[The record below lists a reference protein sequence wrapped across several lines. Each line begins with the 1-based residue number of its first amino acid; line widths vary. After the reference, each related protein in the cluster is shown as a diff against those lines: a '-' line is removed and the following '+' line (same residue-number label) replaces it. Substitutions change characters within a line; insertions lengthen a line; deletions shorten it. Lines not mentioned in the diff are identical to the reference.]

1 MVDLFLSY
9 LKTEKRLSPH
19 TVTAYSNDLQQFSDF
34 LQVHFHTQNILEVQF
49 REIRSWLAA
58 LIEDKISPVSVNRKI
73 ATLRSFYKFLER
85 RGHLT
90 VNPMIKI
97 HSLKTPSKLPVFL
110 EEKSMNTLFE
120 NLDCQEGNF
129 NQQEELILELFYGT
143 GMRLS
148 ELIHLKI
155 KDIDIFDQKINVLGK
170 RNKQRYI
177 PLTNHLVTKLKDF
190 LATIHTSDLN
200 QYLFMGNSGKM
211 LYPMYVQRLVKKHLG
226 TVSTDKKRSP
236 HVLRHTFATHLLNK
250 GAELNAIKELLGHA
264 SLSATQIYTHNS
276 IEKLKAI
283 HKKAHPKSE

>member
-34 LQVHFHTQNILEVQF
+34 LQVHYHTQNIHEAQF
-49 REIRSWLAA
+49 REIRSWLAT
-58 LIEDKISPVSVNRKI
+58 LIENKISPVSVNRKI

-85 RGHLT
+85 RGHLS

-97 HSLKTPSKLPVFL
+97 HSLKTPSKLPVFI

-120 NLDCQEGNF
+120 NLDCKEGNF

-177 PLTNHLVTKLKDF
+177 PLTNHLVTKLNDF
-190 LATIHTSDLN
+190 LATIDTSDLN
-200 QYLFMGNSGKM
+200 QYLFTGNSGKI

-226 TVSTDKKRSP
+226 GVSTHKKQSP